1 MRVPP
6 TRLTSVAAAALA
18 VGLIACAPDGA
29 SFAPDGA
36 ASARSASRVASSVAT
51 PQYVVLGKKNTLPA
65 DLEASVAAAGGRVV
79 TSLPQIGVA
88 IVEGGTDFAAAASGL
103 SWVESVAP
111 DLVVDWLESPNVAGL
126 EAAEADA
133 GAESHTFNPS
143 AESFYGFQWAPQAIG
158 APEAWAAGITGQGA
172 RVAILD
178 GGIHGAHID
187 LRDRVDVARSA
198 SFHVGG
204 AWNQD
209 VGTFWHGTHVAGI
222 VAASANGV
230 GTIGIAPEATII
242 GVKVLHNGT
251 GPFSGILSGIVY
263 AATPIEEGGAGA
275 HVINMSLGATVDE
288 KLHSQKA
295 AVRELKKAI
304 DRATT
309 YAYMR
314 GVTTIVSAGNGAT
327 NFDVANTL
335 LKLPAMNDHVISI
348 SATGPYAWARGG
360 TEFSRPSYFTDHGKS
375 LVTLGAP
382 GGNAELA
389 AIDGDFSTCTRT
401 SGVTTITFACYVW
414 DMVVAPS
421 RGSAASITTYSWAQ
435 GTSMAA
441 PAVSGIAALI
451 IQRNGG
457 PMHPSQVRTLL
468 QQAALDLGGAGND
481 AMYGMGWVNA
491 WNAVR

>member
-1 MRVPP
+1 MRLPP
-6 TRLTSVAAAALA
+6 NRLTTLAAAALA
-18 VGLIACAPDGA
+18 AGVIGCAPDDLAFGPGDATASRTGA
-29 SFAPDGA
+29 
-36 ASARSASRVASSVAT
+36 RVASAEA
-51 PQYVVLGKKNTLPA
+51 PQYVVLGKKNELPA
-65 DLEASVAAAGGRVV
+65 DLEARVSAAGGRVV
-79 TSLPQIGVA
+79 TAIPQIGVA
-88 IVEGGTDFAAAASGL
+88 IVEGGAEFAEAASGL
-103 SWVESVAP
+103 NWVESVAP
-111 DLVVDWLESPNVAGL
+111 DLVVDWLESPQGASV
-126 EAAEADA
+126 ESAEADV

-143 AESFYGFQWAPQAIG
+143 AESFYGFQWAPQSIG
-158 APEAWAAGITGQGA
+158 APQAWAAGITGQGA

-178 GGIHGAHID
+178 GGIHGAHVD
-187 LRDRVDVARSA
+187 LRDRVDVARST
-198 SFHVGG
+198 SFHAGG

-222 VAASANGV
+222 VAASANGI

-251 GPFSGILSGIVY
+251 GPFSGILNGIVY
-263 AATPIEEGGAGA
+263 AATPIAEGGAGA
-275 HVINMSLGATVDE
+275 HVINMSLGATLDE
-288 KLHSQKA
+288 KLHVQKA

-335 LKLPAMNDHVISI
+335 LKVPAMNAQVISV

-360 TEFSRPSYFTDHGKS
+360 TEFSRPAYYTDHGKS
-375 LVTLGAP
+375 LVTVGAP
-382 GGNAELA
+382 GGNAEMA

-414 DMVVAPS
+414 DQVVAPS
-421 RGSAASITTYSWAQ
+421 RGGATSISTYAWSQ